1 MRYLILF
8 TLFAGSAQAADLAP
22 LSCINFLCFRPA
34 PEVAYIGTDSTYSL
48 AIASV
53 NGVLYTGPTTSM
65 IHDPDTDIDSIT
77 ADLHSADGSTIVLT
91 ASFARW
97 VEVVNRGRAHYRIV
111 HLELLGG
118 TLTL

>member
-8 TLFAGSAQAADLAP
+8 TLFAGSAQAADLTP
-22 LSCINFLCFRPA
+22 MSCINFLCFKPA

-53 NGVLYTGPTTSM
+53 NGVLYTGPTTSVL
-65 IHDPDTDIDSIT
+65 DGTIT
-77 ADLHSADGSTIVLT
+77 AELHSADGSTVVLI
-91 ASFARW
+91 ASFDRW